1 MKKIIKI
8 SLAIIFF
15 NLAFPTISFSDN
27 AYFIDFKKVLNQSDA
42 GKKAQDFLKKKFESE
57 SKKFK
62 KQEENLK
69 KEEKELI
76 AKKKLITNEE
86 YLKKVKELRKRVSD
100 LQKAKSDSLNN
111 IAKLRSDAKNKLEDA
126 LNPIIKKYMEDNNIR
141 IVIDKK
147 AVLLGD
153 TKLEITSQIIEILNK
168 ELKSLKIN

>member
-1 MKKIIKI
+1 MKKILKI
-8 SLAIIFF
+8 SLAVIFL
-15 NLAFPTISFSDN
+15 NLIFPTISFSDN
-27 AYFIDFKKVLNQSDA
+27 AHFIDFKKVLNQSAA

-57 SKKFK
+57 SKKFQ

-86 YLKKVKELRKRVSD
+86 YLKKVKELRKRV
-100 LQKAKSDSLNN
+100 KN
-111 IAKLRSDAKNKLEDA
+111 IAKLRNDAKNKLEDA

-141 IVIDKK
+141 MVIDKK